1 MNVQLLLH
9 APIVVLPR
17 HDSKR
22 PSNHDAKLKAWKNKR
37 WSELSRSHSLLS
49 NRMHSQS
56 SALKLSPRVLALAA
70 TVSDAYGDDLDT
82 PSPVENAVSKD
93 DSGKLSPFFSD
104 RKMSRITPARFR
116 AIMDRASGNWDIEPV
131 ISMLKDDENMIP
143 IKHIAFYQ
151 KGLERLPTLNDDE
164 REFLKCISFTAR
176 EMTSHSSY
184 VEDEDV
190 KNEKITK

>member
-9 APIVVLPR
+9 APIAVLPR

-22 PSNHDAKLKAWKNKR
+22 PSNHDAKLKAWKNHR
-37 WSELSRSHSLLS
+37 WSELS
-49 NRMHSQS
+49 NRLHSQS
-56 SALKLSPRVLALAA
+56 SLLKLSPRVLALAA
-70 TVSDAYGDDLDT
+70 TVSDGHGDDLDT
-82 PSPVENAVSKD
+82 PSAVDNAVWKD
-93 DSGKLSPFFSD
+93 DSGKLSPLFSD
-104 RKMSRITPARFR
+104 RKMSSRITPARFR

-151 KGLERLPTLNDDE
+151 KGIERLPTLNNDE